1 VGVPGPL
8 RSTLYP
14 SLSPVNPTFGPKWGI
29 SLPAE
34 RLRSVRYRAAVART
48 KQPPISAEDRRV
60 VGGLLRELRKAAGY
74 RSVDAA
80 AAVTGAPSSRQTIY
94 AYERGGLTPSL
105 TQFLDLVEFFVLRAP
120 HLDGAKPE
128 DDLRAQGVAA
138 VTRVLTLPL
147 YHVAA
152 AHDLV
157 AQMQPGGRRKR

>member
-1 VGVPGPL
+1 MLP
-8 RSTLYP
+8 R
-14 SLSPVNPTFGPKWGI
+14 PKVSG
-29 SLPAE
+29 A
-34 RLRSVRYRAAVART
+34 VRYRAAVART
-48 KQPPISAEDRRV
+48 KQPPKSDEDRRL

-80 AAVTGAPSSRQTIY
+80 AAVTGAPASRQTIY

-105 TQFLDLVEFFVLRAP
+105 AQFLDLVEFYVLRAP
-120 HLDGAKPE
+120 HPDDAKAD

-152 AHDLV
+152 AHDL
-157 AQMQPGGRRKR
+157 AARMQPGARRKR

>member
-1 VGVPGPL
+1 
-8 RSTLYP
+8 
-14 SLSPVNPTFGPKWGI
+14 
-29 SLPAE
+29 
-34 RLRSVRYRAAVART
+34 
-48 KQPPISAEDRRV
+48 

-105 TQFLDLVEFFVLRAP
+105 AQFLDLVEFYVLRAP
-120 HLDGAKPE
+120 HLEGAKPE

-152 AHDLV
+152 AQDLV
-157 AQMQPGGRRKR
+157 AAMQPGVRRKR